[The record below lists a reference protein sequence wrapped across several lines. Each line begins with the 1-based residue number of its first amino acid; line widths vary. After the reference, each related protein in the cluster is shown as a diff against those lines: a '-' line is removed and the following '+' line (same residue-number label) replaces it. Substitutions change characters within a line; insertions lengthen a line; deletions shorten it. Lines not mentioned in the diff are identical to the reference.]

1 MCLGIFYYFQ
11 VDYGHEEVKV
21 KFGDDPRRFNT
32 QSKEFLKDENGR
44 VSGIRTVLV
53 EWTKNNGRWQMSE
66 VPNSE
71 KTYPCQLV
79 LLAMGFLGPED
90 TVFSQL
96 KVDRDARSNVKAQN
110 YATSMEKVCF
120 GGR

>member
-1 MCLGIFYYFQ
+1 MIFK

-32 QSKEFLKDENGR
+32 QSKEFLKDENGQ

-53 EWTKNNGRWQMSE
+53 EWKKVNGRWQMSE

-71 KTYPCQLV
+71 KTYPCLLV

-120 GGR
+120 IGSF

>member
-1 MCLGIFYYFQ
+1 
-11 VDYGHEEVKV
+11 
-21 KFGDDPRRFNT
+21 
-32 QSKEFLKDENGR
+32 
-44 VSGIRTVLV
+44 
-53 EWTKNNGRWQMSE
+53 MSE

-110 YATSMEKVCF
+110 YATSMEKVYF
-120 GGR
+120 STLFISMMTVVEFFSRKKFNS